1 MPENSLD
8 HASSYLGTMLSV
20 SRKRKARSRRVAK
33 RSFTKGSDSI
43 AETESAI
50 CGSLGIEK
58 EGRENVERREEG
70 KEGRKEGRK
79 KRRRCRKEEEAGAP
93 E

>member
-1 MPENSLD
+1 
-8 HASSYLGTMLSV
+8 
-20 SRKRKARSRRVAK
+20 
-33 RSFTKGSDSI
+33 
-43 AETESAI
+43 
-50 CGSLGIEK
+50 LGIEK